1 MLRSVIAVLVIIID
15 TLILGTLVMILG
27 IFNYKLAFVLTRIWA
42 HIILKASGVRVLLRG
57 IENLKVNEPK
67 IIMANHASQFDI
79 PALIAYLPCEFRF
92 VAKKELLW
100 IPVFGWAMYFSG
112 HIVIDRFNKERAIK
126 SIEKAGERIR
136 KNSLSV
142 LIFPEGQI
150 CFDGKLQSFKKGGFV
165 LALNGRINILP
176 VTIIGS
182 RKVLPRGCIL
192 PAPGIIEIKIK
203 PEITI
208 KNYKLDEKE
217 KLMKDVAETISTG
230 LSVI

>member
-1 MLRSVIAVLVIIID
+1 MFRSYFAVFIIIID
-15 TLILGTLVMILG
+15 TLIMGTLIMILG
-27 IFNYKLAFVLTRIWA
+27 IFNYKLAFSLSRIWA
-42 HIILKASGVRVLLRG
+42 HIILRASGVRVALRG

-67 IIMANHASQFDI
+67 IIMANHSSQFDI
-79 PALIAYLPCEFRF
+79 PALIAYLPEDFRF
-92 VAKKELLW
+92 VAKRELLW

-150 CFDGKLQSFKKGGFV
+150 CFDGKLQPFKKGGFV
-165 LALNGRINILP
+165 LGLNGRINILP
-176 VTIIGS
+176 ITIIGS
-182 RKVLPRGCIL
+182 RKVLPRGRIL
-192 PAPGIIEIKIK
+192 PKPGTIEIKIK
-203 PEITI
+203 PEITT
-208 KNYKLDEKE
+208 KNYNLDEKE
-217 KLMKDVAETISTG
+217 KLMKDVVEAISTG